1 MKSPGLAR
9 RLGGFGETLEQ
20 TTHPAKIIDL
30 LGMPLHGNHE
40 ASLGRLNGFDDAIVR
55 LSGNAKLGCDGL
67 DGLMVQA
74 VDPDICLVDELREPR
89 VRVEAHAVDHGAAHP
104 AVGVRM
110 FDLRDPLV
118 SKILPEA
125 AA

>member
-1 MKSPGLAR
+1 MKSPRLAHC
-9 RLGGFGETLEQ
+9 LGGFSETLEQ
-20 TTHPAKIIDL
+20 TTHPAEIIDL

-40 ASLGRLNGFDDAIVR
+40 ASFGRLNGFDDAIVR

-74 VDPDICLVDELREPR
+74 VDRDICLVDELREPR

-104 AVGVRM
+104 AVGV
-110 FDLRDPLV
+110 
-118 SKILPEA
+118 
-125 AA
+125 